1 VPASNLRFII
11 LGDDRGSSAFD
22 RFARSVDR
30 ANGAVARNDAALKRQ
45 DAAAKSSQVSL
56 AGLTGSIFGVGNAL
70 GKNTGKMGLYSKVM
84 LGINLATGLLEPAMS
99 GLIVVA
105 GGVAAAF
112 SAGAVGLG
120 AYGLVM
126 SNVMTTIKKL
136 TTLQQQAAGGS
147 KAAQKQLTLMLK
159 GLSPAFLAF
168 WNQLDKTKTQY
179 RAWATGLEKPVLT
192 PLTQGLRL
200 VHPLLKALSPA
211 VRTASGAIQLLV
223 NDVTA
228 AVKGGGFARW
238 VKAMG
243 PAIFATIVNLGRTIG
258 HIFVGVG
265 GIMRAFAPEA
275 IKVTGVIERGAAK
288 FAQWGQ
294 TLGRHSGFQAL
305 MAMFKQDTPL
315 VTAILKNLVMVLKN
329 VGANMAGIST
339 PANSKAL
346 LQLLGP
352 LTSILATLSRNK
364 GLVQFVMYMLL
375 AKSALGQTIGPLK
388 SVKDGI
394 TTTFANIKTAR
405 QWLFDFSAGFRN
417 ANAAA
422 SEFTGTAGTIGGK
435 VKSLITTIGSG
446 AKTMALWTKATVLSS
461 AAWAEN
467 TARVVAARVAAF
479 AAAVAQKAEAIASKI
494 AAAAQWLWN
503 VALDANPIGLVII
516 AVAALV
522 VGVVYAY
529 KHFRWFRDFVQAVWQ
544 AILVAVRAVVSWFT
558 QTFLPFFTKTVPAAW
573 RTVRDAAV
581 TAWHFVGSVFDTVT
595 TAIRKGIAWLA
606 DKVLGYFGMIL
617 HGAADMLGWI
627 PGLGDK
633 LKEAAAKFDQFRRD
647 VNGSLTG
654 INNRTVNVGVAF
666 GGTFQAPGQGK
677 HTLAAGGL
685 VTGPGTGTSDT
696 AGLYALSN
704 KEFVHNAA
712 AVDYYGQAF
721 MEAVNAKRFPKMA
734 QGGRPGGV
742 SVTASLPAKPVIQA
756 AVWPPVEKLAQMM
769 LTSGVF
775 TTVLGATIARMALS
789 YVGRVPYVWGG
800 TTPAG
805 WDCSGMTFNLYRRAG
820 ISGIPRTAAEQQ
832 HWARHIGFPMAGALA
847 FFAGADGTAANAGH
861 VGIVVGANRMVNA
874 YGTGFGTIISPFT
887 TSGPFGGFGIPPG
900 RSFRRGGWIDEP
912 VVGVGLRTGRRHSFA
927 ESGREYVAGSDV
939 GEKLDYI
946 AGLLGELI
954 GAVDDNA
961 RSTAAGVAA
970 ALGGPSRRA
979 AFRAEYSPR

>member
-1 VPASNLRFII
+1 MFSVCMVLVFVFFFFFSSRRRHTRWT
-11 LGDDRGSSAFD
+11 GDWSSD
-22 RFARSVDR
+22 VC
-30 ANGAVARNDAALKRQ
+30 
-45 DAAAKSSQVSL
+45 SSDL
-56 AGLTGSIFGVGNAL
+56 VGNAL

-394 TTTFANIKTAR
+394 TTTFAN
-405 QWLFDFSAGFRN
+405 
-417 ANAAA
+417 
-422 SEFTGTAGTIGGK
+422 
-435 VKSLITTIGSG
+435 
-446 AKTMALWTKATVLSS
+446 
-461 AAWAEN
+461 
-467 TARVVAARVAAF
+467 
-479 AAAVAQKAEAIASKI
+479 
-494 AAAAQWLWN
+494 
-503 VALDANPIGLVII
+503 
-516 AVAALV
+516 
-522 VGVVYAY
+522 
-529 KHFRWFRDFVQAVWQ
+529 
-544 AILVAVRAVVSWFT
+544 
-558 QTFLPFFTKTVPAAW
+558 
-573 RTVRDAAV
+573 
-581 TAWHFVGSVFDTVT
+581 
-595 TAIRKGIAWLA
+595 
-606 DKVLGYFGMIL
+606 
-617 HGAADMLGWI
+617 
-627 PGLGDK
+627 
-633 LKEAAAKFDQFRRD
+633 
-647 VNGSLTG
+647 
-654 INNRTVNVGVAF
+654 
-666 GGTFQAPGQGK
+666 
-677 HTLAAGGL
+677 
-685 VTGPGTGTSDT
+685 
-696 AGLYALSN
+696 
-704 KEFVHNAA
+704 
-712 AVDYYGQAF
+712 
-721 MEAVNAKRFPKMA
+721 
-734 QGGRPGGV
+734 
-742 SVTASLPAKPVIQA
+742 
-756 AVWPPVEKLAQMM
+756 
-769 LTSGVF
+769 
-775 TTVLGATIARMALS
+775 
-789 YVGRVPYVWGG
+789 
-800 TTPAG
+800 
-805 WDCSGMTFNLYRRAG
+805 
-820 ISGIPRTAAEQQ
+820 
-832 HWARHIGFPMAGALA
+832 
-847 FFAGADGTAANAGH
+847 
-861 VGIVVGANRMVNA
+861 
-874 YGTGFGTIISPFT
+874 
-887 TSGPFGGFGIPPG
+887 
-900 RSFRRGGWIDEP
+900 
-912 VVGVGLRTGRRHSFA
+912 
-927 ESGREYVAGSDV
+927 
-939 GEKLDYI
+939 
-946 AGLLGELI
+946 
-954 GAVDDNA
+954 
-961 RSTAAGVAA
+961 
-970 ALGGPSRRA
+970 
-979 AFRAEYSPR
+979 